1 MPHNYRMETDETQIN
16 IWQIR
21 KSTIYC
27 FIIWGVIV
35 FILICLGSWFHC
47 NDETHQDTCQTSRKF
62 GCYCEDSCLYG
73 NLGPGPG
80 LWFFLL
86 LSIPF
91 IMVVQCIYDKK
102 KKSSDRDI
110 RVFVQ

>member
-1 MPHNYRMETDETQIN
+1 MEN

-21 KSTIYC
+21 KSTICC
-27 FIIWGVIV
+27 FIIWGIIFV
-35 FILICLGSWFHC
+35 FVCLGSWFHC
-47 NDETHQDTCQTSRKF
+47 NDDSHQDTCQTSRKF
-62 GCYCEDSCLYG
+62 GFYCEDNCLYG

-102 KKSSDRDI
+102 NKNNDRDI